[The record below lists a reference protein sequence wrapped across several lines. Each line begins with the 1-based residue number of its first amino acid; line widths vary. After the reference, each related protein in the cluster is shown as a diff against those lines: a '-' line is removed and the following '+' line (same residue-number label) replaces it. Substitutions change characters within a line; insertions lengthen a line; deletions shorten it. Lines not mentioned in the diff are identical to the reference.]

1 MWVAV
6 GRRGMIRG
14 FDAAHTAR
22 FPFARRFA
30 KPSALESDM
39 QMIEAVIKP
48 HKLDAVKTA
57 LAKLGILG
65 VTAIEVKGFGRQMG
79 HTERYRGAKMDV
91 GFVPKVLLKICVK
104 DDESSKA
111 VKEIVEAAR
120 TGEVGD
126 GKIFV
131 YPVAKVIRIRT
142 GEENEQAL

>member
-1 MWVAV
+1 
-6 GRRGMIRG
+6 
-14 FDAAHTAR
+14 
-22 FPFARRFA
+22 
-30 KPSALESDM
+30 M

-48 HKLDAVKTA
+48 HKLDAVKQS

-65 VTAIEVKGFGRQMG
+65 VTAVECKGFGRQMG

-104 DDESSKA
+104 SEDTEKA
-111 VKEIVEAAR
+111 VASIMEAAR

-131 YPVAKVIRIRT
+131 SPIASVYRIRT
-142 GEENEQAL
+142 GEANELAL

>member
-1 MWVAV
+1 
-6 GRRGMIRG
+6 
-14 FDAAHTAR
+14 
-22 FPFARRFA
+22 
-30 KPSALESDM
+30 M

-48 HKLDAVKTA
+48 PKLEAVKTS

-65 VTAIEVKGFGRQMG
+65 VTAVECKGFGRQMG

-104 DDESSKA
+104 EDDCAKA
-111 VKEIVEAAR
+111 VSSIVEAAR

-131 YPVAKVIRIRT
+131 YPVAQVIRIRT
-142 GEENEQAL
+142 GEKDEQAL